1 MRCSAS
7 VPHAWNPA
15 AWWADRNAAS
25 SGWSSVRASRWLSP
39 APWCRTCGCR
49 QTPPGSLS
57 RLLALQEKETG
68 KRATSSVN
76 NSRKCGCPWV
86 TRVWRRAA
94 FTHLCW
100 EATGPSCTDTRRGR
114 PADEQTH
121 WKSSASARTGQPCR
135 VASSAPWRKGK
146 HSGTASKTQPN
157 LPQPLKG
164 CCARHETT
172 PFIVIKNT
180 TDSAVNREQHRIK
193 TELQVLKR
201 GNLNACRHANSWLH
215 SEDRLQTESVS
226 HETLINTDSWQSL
239 EPGPSAVNNQ
249 TGCWLMEGNI
259 HINAQL
265 REERLTLDHYTYSFM
280 TRSGAK
286 QSMFPLHCW

>member
-164 CCARHETT
+164 CCARH
-172 PFIVIKNT
+172 
-180 TDSAVNREQHRIK
+180 
-193 TELQVLKR
+193 
-201 GNLNACRHANSWLH
+201 
-215 SEDRLQTESVS
+215 
-226 HETLINTDSWQSL
+226 
-239 EPGPSAVNNQ
+239 
-249 TGCWLMEGNI
+249 
-259 HINAQL
+259 
-265 REERLTLDHYTYSFM
+265 
-280 TRSGAK
+280 
-286 QSMFPLHCW
+286 